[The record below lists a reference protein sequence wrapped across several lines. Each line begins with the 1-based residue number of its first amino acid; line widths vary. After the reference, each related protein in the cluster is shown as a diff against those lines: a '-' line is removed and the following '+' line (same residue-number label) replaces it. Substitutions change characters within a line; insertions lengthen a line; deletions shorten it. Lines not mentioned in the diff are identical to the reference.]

1 MAQPFR
7 PARPA
12 RGSRLPDSRAA
23 TPWGWALAG
32 TLSGLLLALVLFAPA
47 HWLAQAVARASA
59 GQVLLADVRG
69 TVWNGSAR
77 LLLTGGE
84 GSNDAATLP
93 GRLGWQLRPALTGLT
108 ARLQADCCTTAPLQL
123 GAALRLGGARIVVAD
138 GRSQWPAA
146 LLAGLGTP
154 WNTLQLGGSLRLQ
167 SRDLRF
173 ERVEGRWLQQG
184 SAQLDLVNLSSR
196 VSTLAPLGSY
206 RFTVTADAANAGSS
220 LLQLSTLD
228 GGLLLTGQGQLS
240 ANGKSRFQ
248 GEASAA
254 PGREEALNNLL
265 NIIGRRQGP
274 RSILTLG

>member
-1 MAQPFR
+1 MKSFVPR
-7 PARPA
+7 R
-12 RGSRLPDSRAA
+12 
-23 TPWGWALAG
+23 WAIAG
-32 TLSGLLLALVLFAPA
+32 GLLGMLLGLVSFAPA
-47 HWLAQAVARASA
+47 SWLAQALASA
-59 GQVLLADVRG
+59 TGNHVLLTDARG
-69 TVWNGSAR
+69 TVWSGSGV
-77 LLLTGGE
+77 LVLTGGD
-84 GSNDAATLP
+84 GSRDATSLP
-93 GRLGWQLRPALTGLT
+93 GRVSWKTGLQ
-108 ARLQADCCTTAPLQL
+108 AGGVRLLAQQACCLNGELELLIQPGL
-123 GAALRLGGARIVVAD
+123 GRLAISVAN
-138 GRSQWPAA
+138 RSDWLVRVPAGW
-146 LLAGLGTP
+146 LAGLGTP
-154 WNTLQLGGSLRLQ
+154 WNTLQLGGSVRLQ
-167 SRDLRF
+167 SHDLRF

-206 RFTVTADAANAGSS
+206 RFTVTADAANAGTS

>member
-1 MAQPFR
+1 MKPVMLR
-7 PARPA
+7 R
-12 RGSRLPDSRAA
+12 
-23 TPWGWALAG
+23 WVLAG
-32 TLSGLLLALVLFAPA
+32 SLFGVLFGLVSFAPA
-47 HWLAQAVARASA
+47 SWLAQALASA
-59 GQVLLADVRG
+59 TGNHVLLTDTRG
-69 TVWNGSAR
+69 TIWSGSGV
-77 LLLTGGE
+77 LVLTGGD
-84 GSNDAATLP
+84 GSRDAASLP
-93 GRLGWQLRPALTGLT
+93 GRIAWRTGLQGGGVRLMATQSCCVNGELELLLRPGFG
-108 ARLQADCCTTAPLQL
+108 RLS
-123 GAALRLGGARIVVAD
+123 IEVSN
-138 GRSQWPAA
+138 RSDWLVRVPAGW
-146 LLAGLGTP
+146 LAGLGTP